1 MSDTRQVKP
10 QREEFKISDEG
21 ITHTPTEYSFA
32 PHPLS
37 PTSGSV
43 RKGRLSGAL
52 PDGRHYDPEEVKTM
66 ARKLWAEHLMKA

>member
-1 MSDTRQVKP
+1 MTDAKIKP
-10 QREEFKISDEG
+10 RREEFEISDEG

-43 RKGRLSGAL
+43 RKGRLSGAQS
-52 PDGRHYDPEEVKTM
+52 DGPRYDPEEVKTM
-66 ARKLWAEHLMKA
+66 ARKLWAEYLLKD